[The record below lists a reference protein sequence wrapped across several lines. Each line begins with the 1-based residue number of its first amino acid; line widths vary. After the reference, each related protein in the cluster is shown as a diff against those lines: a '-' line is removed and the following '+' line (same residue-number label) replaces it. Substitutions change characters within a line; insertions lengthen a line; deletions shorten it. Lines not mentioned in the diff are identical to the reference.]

1 MCPTD
6 KTRLLR
12 ELSGAPRDSLDGTPR
27 LYFAPSNPVRHFG
40 STGVGQ
46 GGVAPLALARTTLAV
61 WDLISGRIVR
71 SFDLSWRPAD
81 TY

>member
-1 MCPTD
+1 M
-6 KTRLLR
+6 RLAGRDAETILR
-12 ELSGAPRDSLDGTPR
+12 AIQSREAL
-27 LYFAPSNPVRHFG
+27 G

-46 GGVAPLALARTTLAV
+46 GGVALLALARTTLAV
-61 WDLISGRIVR
+61 WGLISGRIVR